1 MRRGK
6 QEHWLW
12 VFVGI
17 EPMMILVLLIAAIAV
32 VGCGNPGPEV
42 KNRVPTVQAQL
53 DQAQQAAK
61 DAQAAASSVQ
71 QTQKNIQDAIAK
83 LDSNGRNPDG
93 SVKIGHPE
101 ISGVGTVTEVGMDK
115 ITISNVT
122 TSVLWFTFAERQGF
136 TKKFDPVCPETVIP
150 VSKTVILNYH
160 FREYQ
165 DDSHPGCSVIDS
177 YTVVQ

>member
-6 QEHWLW
+6 QHWLW
-12 VFVGI
+12 IFVGI
-17 EPMMILVLLIAAIAV
+17 EPMMILVLLIAAIAG
-32 VGCGNPGPEV
+32 GCSGELDVKSV
-42 KNRVPTVQAQL
+42 KNRVPTMPAQL

-61 DAQAAASSVQ
+61 DAQAADASVQ

-83 LDSNGRNPDG
+83 LDSNGRKSDG

-101 ISGVGTVTEVGMDK
+101 ISGVGTVTEVGMNK

-136 TKKFDPVCPETVIP
+136 TKKFDPVCPEAVIP